1 MRHVPRRAKLALKG
15 ALALSMVL
23 AVALVLAR
31 ESGAQQPAPLP
42 FTFYLTHYEL
52 IGDMQ
57 NPTGVRYQNNGAPF
71 AQARDGSRITF
82 TGQGAWDPATER
94 ATGDGT
100 YVIRNRAG
108 KLRRRGTWQARRF
121 VSFRMLRGWWGI
133 ENFTEEGWQGPPG
146 SASFSGFLTL
156 RVSLSGRGGGVL
168 RLWCLMPTVPKPR
181 GHVSDGLSFVG
192 SGLRY
197 TDFREQ
203 EQTLEGVMFY
213 SR

>member
-1 MRHVPRRAKLALKG
+1 MRQIPRRAKVALRG

-23 AVALVLAR
+23 AVALFLAR
-31 ESGAQQPAPLP
+31 EAGAQESAPLP

-52 IGDMQ
+52 IGDME
-57 NPTGVRYQNNGAPF
+57 NPTGVRYHNNGAPF
-71 AQARDGSRITF
+71 AQARDGSRMTF

-94 ATGDGT
+94 ATGGGA

-108 KLRRRGTWQARRF
+108 ELRRRGTWQATRF

-133 ENFTEEGWQGPPG
+133 DNFTEEGWQGPPG

-156 RVSLSGRGGGVL
+156 RVSISGRGTGVL

-197 TDFREQ
+197 TDFRQQ